1 MNSKFLPTYLESIK
15 EVTIVCNNSITFF
28 RGNKMKKISYQYL
41 IEELGLTPKQI
52 QEIVLEA
59 QQNFGKTLMMIDEAL
74 FEKRQLAEG
83 EFEAFL
89 PFKVQ
94 FELELESNYFSTT
107 LSNFSIDQLD

>member
-1 MNSKFLPTYLESIK
+1 ME
-15 EVTIVCNNSITFF
+15 
-28 RGNKMKKISYQYL
+28 KISYQYL
-41 IEELGLTPKQI
+41 IEELGLAPEQI
-52 QEIVLEA
+52 REIIIEA
-59 QQNFGKTLMMIDEAL
+59 QKHFGKTLMMIDEAL

-94 FELELESNYFSTT
+94 FELKLESNYFSTT

>member
-1 MNSKFLPTYLESIK
+1 
-15 EVTIVCNNSITFF
+15 
-28 RGNKMKKISYQYL
+28 MKNISYEYL

-52 QEIVLEA
+52 QEIVFEA
-59 QQNFGKTLMMIDEAL
+59 QQYFGKTLMMIDEAL

>member
-1 MNSKFLPTYLESIK
+1 
-15 EVTIVCNNSITFF
+15 
-28 RGNKMKKISYQYL
+28 MKIISYQYL

-52 QEIVLEA
+52 REIVHEA
-59 QQNFGKTLMMIDEAL
+59 QKNSGKTLMMIDGAL
-74 FEKRQLAEG
+74 LEKRQFAEG

-107 LSNFSIDQLD
+107 LSNHAVFHLIYQLN

>member
-1 MNSKFLPTYLESIK
+1 
-15 EVTIVCNNSITFF
+15 
-28 RGNKMKKISYQYL
+28 MKKISYQYL

-52 QEIVLEA
+52 REIVHEA
-59 QQNFGKTLMMIDEAL
+59 QKNSGKTLMMIDGAL
-74 FEKRQLAEG
+74 LEKSRFAEG

-107 LSNFSIDQLD
+107 LSNISIDQLD

>member
-1 MNSKFLPTYLESIK
+1 
-15 EVTIVCNNSITFF
+15 
-28 RGNKMKKISYQYL
+28 MKKISYQYL

-52 QEIVLEA
+52 REIVHEA
-59 QQNFGKTLMMIDEAL
+59 QKNSGKTLMMIDGAL
-74 FEKRQLAEG
+74 LEKRQFTEG

>member
-1 MNSKFLPTYLESIK
+1 
-15 EVTIVCNNSITFF
+15 
-28 RGNKMKKISYQYL
+28 MKKISYQYL

-52 QEIVLEA
+52 REIVHEA
-59 QQNFGKTLMMIDEAL
+59 QNNSDGTLMMIDGAL
-74 FEKRQLAEG
+74 LEKRQFAEG

-94 FELELESNYFSTT
+94 FELELECNYFSTT

>member
-1 MNSKFLPTYLESIK
+1 
-15 EVTIVCNNSITFF
+15 
-28 RGNKMKKISYQYL
+28 MKIISYQYL

-52 QEIVLEA
+52 REIVHEA
-59 QQNFGKTLMMIDEAL
+59 LKNSGKTLMMIDGAL
-74 FEKRQLAEG
+74 VEKRQFAEG

-107 LSNFSIDQLD
+107 LSNHAVYHLIYQLN

>member
-1 MNSKFLPTYLESIK
+1 ME
-15 EVTIVCNNSITFF
+15 
-28 RGNKMKKISYQYL
+28 KISYQYL
-41 IEELGLTPKQI
+41 IEELGLAPEQI
-52 QEIVLEA
+52 REIIIEA
-59 QQNFGKTLMMIDEAL
+59 QKHFGKTLMMIDEAL

-107 LSNFSIDQLD
+107 LSNHAVFHLIYQLN